1 VVEAALSAA
10 RISAAGHGRR
20 KLIGV
25 WLLLAVL
32 VVAIVL
38 IERHDRAGSNVP
50 EAGRDQRLLH
60 PAGIEE
66 LGAIE
71 IAHNGTLHRFERD
84 AAGAWFYHGI
94 HSATQPSHEHNPDP
108 ASAARIEKALA
119 GLGRARMERQFP
131 LNLQADEFG
140 VTRPEMFIMIYR
152 PKELQPLARYAVGT
166 VAPDNVS
173 RYVLP
178 VGSSWVV
185 TIADFQIDNLL
196 SLIQSF
202 AAPPSA
208 GPKINKL
215 P

>member
-1 VVEAALSAA
+1 MSAA
-10 RISAAGHGRR
+10 KASTTGKGRR
-20 KLIGV
+20 KLIAV
-25 WLLLAVL
+25 WLLLAAL

-38 IERHDRAGSNVP
+38 IERNDRVVSKAP
-50 EAGRDQRLLH
+50 DTGRDERLLI
-60 PAGIEE
+60 PVAIEE

-84 AAGAWFYHGI
+84 ATGAWFYHGV
-94 HSATQPSHEHNPDP
+94 HSGAQQQHAHNSDP
-108 ASAARIEKALA
+108 ATAARIEKAFA

-140 VTRPEMFIMIYR
+140 VTRPEMFIMVYR
-152 PKELQPLARYAVGT
+152 PKEMQPLSRYAVGT
-166 VAPDNVS
+166 VAPDKVS

-196 SLIQSF
+196 SLIQ
-202 AAPPSA
+202 AVAGTPSP
-208 GPKINKL
+208 GLKINKV

>member
-1 VVEAALSAA
+1 MSAA
-10 RISAAGHGRR
+10 KASTTGKGRR
-20 KLIGV
+20 KLIAV
-25 WLLLAVL
+25 WLLLAAL

-38 IERHDRAGSNVP
+38 IERNDRVVSKAP
-50 EAGRDQRLLH
+50 DTGRDERLLI
-60 PAGIEE
+60 PVAIEE

-84 AAGAWFYHGI
+84 ATGAWFYHGV
-94 HSATQPSHEHNPDP
+94 HSGAQQQHTHNSDP
-108 ASAARIEKALA
+108 ATAARIEKAFA

-140 VTRPEMFIMIYR
+140 VTRPEMFIMVYR
-152 PKELQPLARYAVGT
+152 PKEMQPLSRYAVGT
-166 VAPDNVS
+166 VAPDKVS

-196 SLIQSF
+196 SLIQ
-202 AAPPSA
+202 AVAGTPSP
-208 GPKINKL
+208 GLKINKV

>member
-1 VVEAALSAA
+1 MTAP
-10 RISAAGHGRR
+10 GRR
-20 KLIGV
+20 KLAAV
-25 WLLLAVL
+25 WLLLTAL
-32 VVAIVL
+32 VVVIVL
-38 IERHDRAGSNVP
+38 IERHDRAASKVP
-50 EAGRDQRLLH
+50 EPGRDQRMLL
-60 PAGIEE
+60 PVGMED

-84 AAGAWFYHGI
+84 ASGAWFYHGI
-94 HSATQPSHEHNPDP
+94 HSAAQASHEHNSDP

-140 VTRPEMFIMIYR
+140 VTRPEMFIMVYR

-166 VAPDNVS
+166 VAPDKVS
-173 RYVLP
+173 RYLLP
-178 VGSSWVV
+178 VGSTWVV

-202 AAPPSA
+202 AAPASS
-208 GPKINKL
+208 GLKIEK
-215 P
+215 PP

>member
-1 VVEAALSAA
+1 MVETALNAANANT
-10 RISAAGHGRR
+10 AGRGRR
-20 KLIGV
+20 KLIAV
-25 WLLLAVL
+25 WLLVVAL

-38 IERHDRAGSNVP
+38 IERHDRVVSKTP
-50 EAGRDQRLLH
+50 DAGRDERLLI
-60 PAGIEE
+60 PIAIEE

-84 AAGAWFYHGI
+84 STGAWFYHGI
-94 HSATQPSHEHNPDP
+94 HTGTEQQHAHNSDP
-108 ASAARIEKALA
+108 ATAARIEKAFA

-131 LNLQADEFG
+131 LNIQADEFG
-140 VTRPEMFIMIYR
+140 VTRPEMFIMVYR
-152 PKELQPLARYAVGT
+152 PKELQPLSRYAVGT
-166 VAPDNVS
+166 VAPDKVS

-196 SLIQSF
+196 SLIQAVAGTS
-202 AAPPSA
+202 PPGVKKS
-208 GPKINKL
+208 KL

>member
-10 RISAAGHGRR
+10 NAGRGRR
-20 KLIGV
+20 KLIAV
-25 WLLLAVL
+25 WLVLAAL

-38 IERHDRAGSNVP
+38 IERHDRAVSKTP
-50 EAGRDQRLLH
+50 DTGRDERLLL
-60 PAGIEE
+60 PVAIEE

-71 IAHNGTLHRFERD
+71 VAHNGTLHRFERD
-84 AAGAWFYHGI
+84 AAGAWFYHGV
-94 HSATQPSHEHNPDP
+94 HGGSEQQHAHNADP
-108 ASAARIEKALA
+108 ATAARIEKALA

-140 VTRPEMFIMIYR
+140 VTRPEMFIMVYR
-152 PKELQPLARYAVGT
+152 PKEIQPLSRYAVGV
-166 VAPDNVS
+166 VAPDKVS

-196 SLIQSF
+196 SLIQAVAGSS
-202 AAPPSA
+202 PS
-208 GPKINKL
+208 GLRIDKL